1 MWEMISEG
9 IGLLFV
15 CSYVSMMDFFNFYT
29 SSSGILVLYQT
40 SNMFL
45 TGCLRIV
52 YPQFAMQHR
61 ESGEMSVD
69 YLARQFTAVFDNAE
83 I

>member
-29 SSSGILVLYQT
+29 SGSGIFGALPNIQYVSDRLSKNSLPPICHAVQ
-40 SNMFL
+40 
-45 TGCLRIV
+45 
-52 YPQFAMQHR
+52 
-61 ESGEMSVD
+61 SGEMGVD
-69 YLARQFTAVFDNAE
+69 YLARQFTAVFDNAQ